1 MNNLVVMLLE
11 NDNSETTAI
20 YKPVQIKNIVNSHE
34 LSSRR
39 MNSVP
44 VKSTLINPLLLSGNT
59 YLQSVK

>member
-1 MNNLVVMLLE
+1 MLLE

-20 YKPVQIKNIVNSHE
+20 YKSVQIKNIFSSHE

-44 VKSTLINPLLLSGNT
+44 VKSVLTHRLLVSGNN
-59 YLQSVK
+59 YLQSDK

>member
-1 MNNLVVMLLE
+1 MSRQMNIVFMLLG

-20 YKPVQIKNIVNSHE
+20 YKSAQIKNIFNSHE

-44 VKSTLINPLLLSGNT
+44 VKSIH
-59 YLQSVK
+59 QSFTCIWK